1 MPATQPPAQAK
12 KTWTCPFCPLL
23 CEDIT
28 LNDTAGARPEASNTA
43 CPRLTQALATFSE
56 HDGSRRPQINAHDTD
71 LASALSRAA
80 EILSHARR
88 PLFSGLATDVAGAR
102 ALYELAAHNGAIV
115 DHMHGDAL
123 AANKLALQDRGALFT
138 TLSEIRSRADLIVVI
153 ACEPSRRYPRFY
165 ERVLEPARQASIV
178 FVGCKAAHAA
188 DHPGAPHA
196 DAMLEDADTFDILAL
211 WSAVVEGR
219 SADALS
225 DTSTAHA
232 LDALIKRIHA
242 ARYTAFIYEPAAL
255 PAPHAALAIE
265 AINRIVKTINRTV
278 RAGALALTGDDGALT
293 VNQTVTWLSGFPL
306 RTRIAYGLPLDHDPH
321 RYRTDDMLRRKEID
335 TFLWISSFEP
345 HPLPS
350 SLDDDVPAIVLGH
363 PATMLAERK
372 APTVFIPVATP
383 GMDSSAHLFRVDAS
397 VVVPIVPARNAG
409 LPSVAAIVSELISA
423 ARSSS

>member
-1 MPATQPPAQAK
+1 MPPTQTPAQAK

-28 LNDTAGARPEASNTA
+28 LTDTADARAEASNTA
-43 CPRLTQALATFSE
+43 CPRMTQALATFSE
-56 HDGSRRPQINAHDTD
+56 HDGSRRPQIDAHDTD

-102 ALYELAAHNGAIV
+102 ALYELAAHSGAIV
-115 DHMHGDAL
+115 DHMHGDSL
-123 AANKLALQDRGALFT
+123 AASTLALQDRGALFT

-165 ERVLEPARQASIV
+165 ERVLEPERQANIV

-188 DHPGAPHA
+188 ATDA
-196 DAMLEDADTFDILAL
+196 DVILEDADTFDILAL
-211 WSAVVEGR
+211 WSALVEGR

-225 DTSTAHA
+225 DPRTAHA

-255 PAPHAALAIE
+255 PTPHAALAIE

-335 TFLWISSFEP
+335 TFMWISSFEP
-345 HPLPS
+345 QPLPS
-350 SLDDDVPAIVLGH
+350 SLDDDVPVIILGH

-409 LPSVAAIVSELISA
+409 LPSVAEIVGELISA